1 MSPQKS
7 AITLNLLAAL
17 MTPTKSPSKATPVTA
32 GPTKVPAYQRFQ
44 KLADSGRPTL
54 QLPHKYRCLDE
65 LFKCIDTFC
74 AMFHNVPED
83 EAGGASFSKEDF
95 LRGPFLHH
103 KPAGATGMKS
113 AKKNEPN

>member
-113 AKKNEPN
+113 AKKK